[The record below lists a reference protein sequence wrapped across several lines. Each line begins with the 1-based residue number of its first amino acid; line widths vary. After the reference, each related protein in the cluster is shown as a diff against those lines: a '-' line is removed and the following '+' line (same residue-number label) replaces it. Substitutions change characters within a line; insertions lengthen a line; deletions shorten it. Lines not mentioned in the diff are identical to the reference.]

1 MIFLKEVTDV
11 SDLPENQTAEL
22 KSVGLKATTPRLR
35 ILELFQRRSEGGG
48 CERRHLSA
56 EDVYK
61 ELVNQGVEIGF
72 ATVYRVLTQFEQA
85 NILVRHHFDSDR
97 AMYELEEGQHHD
109 HLVCLGCGKVV
120 EFVDPEIE
128 RAQLAVAERYGY
140 QLCDHSLVLYG
151 ICHDCGHTDPKEK
164 NDNQ

>member
-1 MIFLKEVTDV
+1 MTDN
-11 SDLPENQTAEL
+11 PATKTAEL

-35 ILELFQRRSEGGG
+35 ILELFQKCAEEGGD
-48 CERRHLSA
+48 RRHLSA

-61 ELVNQGVEIGF
+61 ELVNQGVEIGL

-85 NILVRHHFDSDR
+85 NILVRHHFDADR

-151 ICHDCGHTDPKEK
+151 ICKDCGHTDPKP
-164 NDNQ
+164 